1 MYKKGVKM
9 ECEFPTINADPEE
22 FRAIF
27 ESVKTIAVP
36 GLSPKEEKDSNR
48 VARYLQAQG
57 YKIIP
62 IYPKGDTILGEKVYR
77 SLEEIEER
85 VDMVNMFRKAEVADA
100 IVDAIAKRDDVKV
113 LWLQKGIVNNKAAK
127 RAEEMGIKVVQN
139 RCTMVEHRGLFS

>member
-1 MYKKGVKM
+1 M
-9 ECEFPTINADPEE
+9 ECEFPTVNANPEE
-22 FRAIF
+22 FREIF
-27 ESVKTIAVP
+27 ESVKTIAIP

-62 IYPKGDTILGEKVYR
+62 IYPKGDMILGEKVYR
-77 SLEEIEER
+77 SLDEIEER

-113 LWLQKGIVNNKAAK
+113 LWLQKGIVNNAAAK
-127 RAEEMGIKVVQN
+127 RAEDMGITVVQN